1 MNEQD
6 TNEIRESIEDQVQD
20 MISNMDPL
28 FYHHYMFDDYMKQEI
43 YKQFEEHVEYDV
55 FDPMYESFIENIF
68 IELDLVKRSYKYME
82 RYFVN
87 DNSQSDQVNYLK
99 HIPQPAQKTQEWYDF
114 RKKHLTGSNIWKLF
128 STESTKRQ
136 LIYEKLA
143 PSSASH
149 NYNSLS
155 SGPLNWGH
163 KYEPLSI
170 LFYEYYNDVRVEEF
184 GCVPH
189 KSVPFLA
196 ASPDGIVTSQRQNGR
211 MLEIK
216 NVVSRE
222 ITKTPKMEYWIQMQ
236 LQMEVCDLKDC
247 DFVETKFVEYDNEN
261 DFKADAYRIEKGMIM
276 VFVKNNE
283 SYVYEYSPLFQ
294 NRDKDL
300 NTFIQNSFDKYN
312 IDDPQKSINGIKWFT
327 NVFWKLDVYSCVYV
341 PRNQKWFEAAYPI
354 MEETW
359 NLIKTEQEIEGSY
372 LKYKAKSNKKTTTST
387 TSTSE
392 NLVVLD

>member
-1 MNEQD
+1 M
-6 TNEIRESIEDQVQD
+6 
-20 MISNMDPL
+20 
-28 FYHHYMFDDYMKQEI
+28 
-43 YKQFEEHVEYDV
+43 
-55 FDPMYESFIENIF
+55 
-68 IELDLVKRSYKYME
+68 
-82 RYFVN
+82 
-87 DNSQSDQVNYLK
+87 
-99 HIPQPAQKTQEWYDF
+99 
-114 RKKHLTGSNIWKLF
+114 
-128 STESTKRQ
+128 
-136 LIYEKLA
+136 
-143 PSSASH
+143 
-149 NYNSLS
+149 
-155 SGPLNWGH
+155 NWGH

-247 DFVETKFVEYDNEN
+247 DFVETKFVEYDSEN
-261 DFKADAYRIEKGMIM
+261 AFKADAYRIEKGMIM

-300 NTFIQNSFDKYN
+300 NTFIQNSFEKYN
-312 IDDPQKSINGIKWFT
+312 IDKNLLL
-327 NVFWKLDVYSCVYV
+327 N
-341 PRNQKWFEAAYPI
+341 
-354 MEETW
+354 
-359 NLIKTEQEIEGSY
+359 NLIKREKIGSTRI
-372 LKYKAKSNKKTTTST
+372 KTP
-387 TSTSE
+387 
-392 NLVVLD
+392 